1 MKKIL
6 AVSAVVIVVVIG
18 ILVGVRVVGTDERP
32 RSPKVLNAP
41 TEARQAQELQPGR
54 QPGDPPFVLQREDH

>member
-1 MKKIL
+1 MKKII
-6 AVSAVVIVVVIG
+6 AVAAVVVVLVIG
-18 ILVGVRVVGTDERP
+18 VVVGVRVGTDQRP

-41 TEARQAQELQPGR
+41 TEARQVRELTPGR